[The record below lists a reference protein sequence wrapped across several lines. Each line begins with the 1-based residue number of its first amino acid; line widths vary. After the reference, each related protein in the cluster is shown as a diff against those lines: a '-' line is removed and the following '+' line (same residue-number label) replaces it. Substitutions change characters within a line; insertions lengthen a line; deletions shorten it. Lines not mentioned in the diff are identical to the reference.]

1 MIMGT
6 FAPAYVPNAKPE
18 QRNRRSIYALRLRG
32 QRDPFLETF
41 NQPGMDRSCELRDN
55 STVTPQALTLLNG
68 QESIDRSMAFAN
80 AILQSNEN
88 KNEEDAISQVF
99 LRAYGRKATPAE
111 LDAGIAHWRQMTKV
125 QETLSPK
132 PVDYPT
138 EVVRT
143 AVDENTGKPFSFT
156 EKLLG
161 YEDYV
166 PDLEGH
172 QVDARTRAL
181 ADLCLAI
188 LNSNE
193 FVYVY

>member
-1 MIMGT
+1 
-6 FAPAYVPNAKPE
+6 
-18 QRNRRSIYALRLRG
+18 
-32 QRDPFLETF
+32 
-41 NQPGMDRSCELRDN
+41 MDKSCELRDN

-80 AILQSNEN
+80 SILQSNEN
-88 KNEEDAISQVF
+88 EEDAIGQVF

-125 QETLSPK
+125 QMTLTPK
-132 PVDYPT
+132 PVEYPT